1 LESASKLLFWLEG
14 FLDQAQV
21 VALADAVLA
30 WSVRHP
36 EFKTLKSVFAK
47 LLGDMMEPLA
57 RDVRVSGGEVRNML
71 VSRAYGTNVTSSE

>member
-36 EFKTLKSVFAK
+36 EFKTLKSYQSA
-47 LLGDMMEPLA
+47 
-57 RDVRVSGGEVRNML
+57 
-71 VSRAYGTNVTSSE
+71 